1 VLRAYLT
8 NLGTDSCTANE
19 VNLLDYLVR
28 NDGFSHFRSIFTFG
42 LNGVDYAF
50 WNACFFKATD

>member
-1 VLRAYLT
+1 
-8 NLGTDSCTANE
+8 
-19 VNLLDYLVR
+19 VR